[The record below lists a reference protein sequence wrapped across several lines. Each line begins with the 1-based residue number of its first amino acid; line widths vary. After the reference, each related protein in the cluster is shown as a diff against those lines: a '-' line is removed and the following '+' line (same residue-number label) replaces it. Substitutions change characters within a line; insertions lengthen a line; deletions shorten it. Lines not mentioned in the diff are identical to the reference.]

1 MYVSVDETGRIFAT
15 TEFEEYAEGMSEF
28 IFPDDFDFSKQYE
41 YRIVDG
47 KLIHDPEPPSD
58 DILEHQAAQI
68 RQSQAL
74 AVVPIVLSRMTATLS
89 DTEAESVSLFLPE
102 WTVGTTYKEDE
113 IVRYKGNLYRIVK
126 DTTAVDYHL
135 PDGDPSTYKRIGEPN
150 EEGIYP
156 WSQPLGT
163 TDAYMNGE
171 KVTHNGKTWESTYD
185 YNTWEPGVF
194 GWNEVTTTTEP
205 TDPDPTPEEPQD
217 YPEWVQPMGTVG
229 MYKLGDIVKHNG
241 RLWIATVDNNSWEPG
256 VYGWDPY
263 TE

>member
-1 MYVSVDETGRIFAT
+1 MYVSLDETGRIGAST
-15 TEFEEYAEGMSEF
+15 DIEEYAEGMTEF
-28 IFPDDFDFSKQYE
+28 TFPDDFDFTAQNE

-74 AVVPIVLSRMTATLS
+74 AAVPIVLSRMTATLS

-126 DTTAVDYHL
+126 DTTAVDYYL
-135 PDGDPSTYKRIGEPN
+135 PGSDPSTYKRIGEPN

-156 WSQPLGT
+156 WSQPIGT
-163 TDAYMNGE
+163 TDAYMKGE

-194 GWNEVTTTTEP
+194 GWVEVSSSSGET
-205 TDPDPTPEEPQD
+205 TDPEPEKPQD
-217 YPEWVQPMGTVG
+217 YQEWVQPMGTVG
-229 MYKLGDIVKHNG
+229 MYQTGDIVRHNG
-241 RLWIATVDNNSWEPG
+241 KLWISTVANNTWEPG
-256 VYGWDPY
+256 VYGWSEY